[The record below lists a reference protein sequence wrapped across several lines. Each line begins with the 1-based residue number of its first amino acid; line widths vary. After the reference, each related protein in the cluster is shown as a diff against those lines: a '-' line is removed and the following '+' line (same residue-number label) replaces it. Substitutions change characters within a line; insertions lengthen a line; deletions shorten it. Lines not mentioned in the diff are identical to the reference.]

1 LVVLN
6 RRDED
11 VGPKSDRGCI
21 PFGTALI
28 DCDENNKKQ
37 QSMKQVLKRLIMFF
51 HHKLARGYCRHF
63 WDANQI

>member
-1 LVVLN
+1 VVLN

-11 VGPKSDRGCI
+11 VGPNSDRGCI

-28 DCDENNKKQ
+28 VCDENNKKQ

-51 HHKLARGYCRHF
+51 HHG
-63 WDANQI
+63 